1 MRVISN
7 RIIFTEKELKRG
19 KIIEGIL
26 EIERITRCMESE
38 LLPGP
43 TAEDTKE
50 NMYMIKN
57 KVKESFSVDVT
68 ATEDPANIKQE
79 TALEART

>member
-1 MRVISN
+1 MTRS
-7 RIIFTEKELKRG
+7 ELNDATARFLANGG
-19 KIIEGIL
+19 KI
-26 EIERITRCMESE
+26 TK
-38 LLPGP
+38 LPDGP
-43 TAEDTKE
+43 DFRFQPHGV
-50 NMYMIKN
+50 

>member
-1 MRVISN
+1 MLENIKQLKEDGLMN
-7 RIIFTEKELKRG
+7 RGELNEAMARFFANGG
-19 KIIEGIL
+19 KV
-26 EIERITRCMESE
+26 TK
-38 LLPGP
+38 LPDGP
-43 TAEDTKE
+43 DFRFQPHGV
-50 NMYMIKN
+50 

>member
-1 MRVISN
+1 M
-7 RIIFTEKELKRG
+7 
-19 KIIEGIL
+19 
-26 EIERITRCMESE
+26 TRSE
-38 LLPGP
+38 LNDATARFLANGGKVTKLPDGP
-43 TAEDTKE
+43 DFRFQPHGV
-50 NMYMIKN
+50 

>member
-1 MRVISN
+1 MN
-7 RIIFTEKELKRG
+7 R
-19 KIIEGIL
+19 
-26 EIERITRCMESE
+26 SE
-38 LLPGP
+38 LNEATAKYLANGGKVTKLPDGP
-43 TAEDTKE
+43 DFRFQPHGV
-50 NMYMIKN
+50 

>member
-1 MRVISN
+1 MARFFADGGEV
-7 RIIFTEKELKRG
+7 TK
-19 KIIEGIL
+19 
-26 EIERITRCMESE
+26 
-38 LLPGP
+38 LPDGP
-43 TAEDTKE
+43 DFRFQPHGV
-50 NMYMIKN
+50 